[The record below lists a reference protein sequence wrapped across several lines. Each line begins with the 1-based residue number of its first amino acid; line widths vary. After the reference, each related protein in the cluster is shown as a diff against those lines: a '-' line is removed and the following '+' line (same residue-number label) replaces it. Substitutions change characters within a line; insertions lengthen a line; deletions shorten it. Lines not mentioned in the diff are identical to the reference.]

1 VRLVLNGVEK
11 HVEGVQTI
19 ADLISRYGLNERI
32 VIVEHN
38 RSIVPK
44 EAYTNTCL
52 CEGDQIEIVHFV
64 GGG

>member
-1 VRLVLNGVEK
+1 VRLILNGEEK
-11 HVEGVQTI
+11 LVEGVQTI
-19 ADLISRYGLNERI
+19 ADLISRYRLNERI

-44 EAYTNTCL
+44 EAYASTCL